1 MKNKYALFHINIAV
15 LLFGVTGLFA
25 KSIALPALT
34 ITFGRV
40 LFSAM
45 TLLIVSTAGKSSLK
59 LKSLR
64 HFTYFI
70 IAGIILALHW
80 WSFLY
85 AIQLSS
91 VAIGTIAFSTFPLF
105 VTLLSAIMFKEPWQ
119 KRQIIMCLLIIL
131 GIILT
136 VPAFSFENRD
146 LQGLSVGLFS
156 ALTYALLTL
165 LNKYFSVHYSGV
177 TISFY
182 EQASSTVVLLP
193 VLFLPTAAITLHDI
207 FLLIILGVLCTA
219 LAHTLF
225 ISSLKSVSSHLAC
238 MISTLE
244 SVYIIFFAFLFLQE
258 IPAIKEIAGA
268 LIITG
273 TVIISQLIESGGNQ
287 NGT

>member
-15 LLFGVTGLFA
+15 LLFGLAGLFA

-45 TLLIVSTAGKSSLK
+45 TLLIVSTVGKSSLK

-91 VAIGTIAFSTFPLF
+91 VALGTIAFSTFPLF

-165 LNKYFSVHYSGV
+165 LNKYF
-177 TISFY
+177 F
-182 EQASSTVVLLP
+182 Q
-193 VLFLPTAAITLHDI
+193 
-207 FLLIILGVLCTA
+207 
-219 LAHTLF
+219 
-225 ISSLKSVSSHLAC
+225 
-238 MISTLE
+238 
-244 SVYIIFFAFLFLQE
+244 
-258 IPAIKEIAGA
+258 
-268 LIITG
+268 
-273 TVIISQLIESGGNQ
+273 
-287 NGT
+287 